1 LRRRILA
8 QHELADPKSPSS
20 MRKRGQHATKIDGGG
35 VAKCRDRGHVRNLG
49 PSHHPVGPRTPKI
62 QLGERSMRHLSST
75 SWLLF
80 SALVLLCGC
89 GGGARSSGPTS
100 APTSGPPQQGPNI
113 VSNWQF
119 STTST
124 LTGRPPLTIAGSIN
138 QSGSSVSGAVHVDG
152 SNCFDRLTTMGLT
165 GTLTGGNISLT
176 STAVAG
182 QVTTFTGSFT
192 DSALT
197 GTYSP
202 GQFTGTYTINGGCAN
217 GDQGK
222 VTGIK
227 IPYIANTLNGTFTTS
242 GGGTFDVAGDIAQDS
257 ASSGEGS
264 FGVAGTVTFSASCFN
279 SGTITSGTFPSGSF
293 IMGTSV
299 ALEFETGNGTIA
311 FLGTWDLDKGEISG
325 EYTVSDGTCDQTG
338 TAVLVASSPWDYG
351 P

>member
-1 LRRRILA
+1 
-8 QHELADPKSPSS
+8 
-20 MRKRGQHATKIDGGG
+20 
-35 VAKCRDRGHVRNLG
+35 
-49 PSHHPVGPRTPKI
+49 
-62 QLGERSMRHLSST
+62 
-75 SWLLF
+75 
-80 SALVLLCGC
+80 
-89 GGGARSSGPTS
+89 
-100 APTSGPPQQGPNI
+100 
-113 VSNWQF
+113 
-119 STTST
+119 
-124 LTGRPPLTIAGSIN
+124 
-138 QSGSSVSGAVHVDG
+138 
-152 SNCFDRLTTMGLT
+152 MGLT